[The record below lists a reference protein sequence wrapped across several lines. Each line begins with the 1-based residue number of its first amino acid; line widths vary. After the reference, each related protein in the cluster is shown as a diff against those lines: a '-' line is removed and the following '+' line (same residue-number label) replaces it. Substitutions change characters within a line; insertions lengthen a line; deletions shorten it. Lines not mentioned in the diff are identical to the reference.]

1 MVYKIDLITNFRHKV
16 FKISSSLIIFHNELC
31 QIKYVMQKIMHLIR
45 ITDNE
50 IKKFLDKQNNKGD
63 IYLLYARTVFQVTVF
78 WTFSPYNYNQT

>member
-1 MVYKIDLITNFRHKV
+1 
-16 FKISSSLIIFHNELC
+16 
-31 QIKYVMQKIMHLIR
+31 MQKIMHLIR